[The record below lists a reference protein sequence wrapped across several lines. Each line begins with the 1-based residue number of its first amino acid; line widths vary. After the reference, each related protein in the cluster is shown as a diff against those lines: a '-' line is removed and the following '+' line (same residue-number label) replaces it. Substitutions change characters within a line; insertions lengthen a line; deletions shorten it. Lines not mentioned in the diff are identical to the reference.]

1 MSEPLNPRGRC
12 AFDNVLTFPQVAVDH
27 LVMLK
32 YSITEGSVTKEIS
45 LLKKSVEDIAKSQEA
60 IASNEQKISRYLK
73 FTINHDTSASA
84 DTCTNH
90 HINPI

>member
-1 MSEPLNPRGRC
+1 MKIKTFGT
-12 AFDNVLTFPQVAVDH
+12 FDKIAVDH
-27 LVMLK
+27 LVMLIC
-32 YSITEGSVTKEIS
+32 YITEGSVTKEIG
-45 LLKKSVEDIAKSQEA
+45 LLKTSVGDIAKSQEA

-73 FTINHDTSASA
+73 FTINQDTSASA